1 MKLTRREWAGALA
14 GATAVPARAPAEG
27 AETPEQLGQQAS
39 ERVRHLA
46 EALAKAPLPMA
57 TEPAFS
63 FKA

>member
-14 GATAVPARAPAEG
+14 GATAVPHRAPAERP
-27 AETPEQLGQQAS
+27 ETPEQMRQEAS

-46 EALAKAPLPMA
+46 ETLAKAPLPMA
-57 TEPAFS
+57 AEPAFS